1 MKPNSGPQD
10 PTPPASPP
18 PKPTP
23 ALRDFIKA
31 VCPKGEGPARDL
43 TNRFRENSQRAFLR
57 SYIVPG
63 PPKDS
68 TEYFVELRI
77 REWMM
82 RKEREEAEMRRH
94 LKEQNGQNKNSPPPA
109 PPKPKP

>member
-1 MKPNSGPQD
+1 MKNNSGPKD
-10 PTPPASPP
+10 PTPPVPP
-18 PKPTP
+18 APSP

-31 VCPKGEGPARDL
+31 VAPKGEGPARDL
-43 TNRFRENSQRAFLR
+43 TTRFRENRQRDYLR
-57 SYIVPG
+57 SYIVPA

-68 TEYFVELRI
+68 AEYLVELRI

-94 LKEQNGQNKNSPPPA
+94 LKAQDARNKNGPPPR
-109 PPKPKP
+109 P